1 MTFERAQPP
10 EKISQ
15 EAERVNERELKERIV
30 NAIQVYERIT
40 GKFVK
45 LIKPKRIETD
55 GRMGSEVQDVTVFT
69 TEHIRDMLDTGL
81 TVEDVA
87 ESLCKKK
94 EF

>member
-1 MTFERAQPP
+1 M
-10 EKISQ
+10 
-15 EAERVNERELKERIV
+15 
-30 NAIQVYERIT
+30 
-40 GKFVK
+40 K

-69 TEHIRDMLDTGL
+69 TEHLRDMLDMGL

-94 EF
+94 EL